1 MFIPII
7 IGATRPGNK
16 GSLAGKAIEETLKEF
31 YPEIETKVVSPLDFE
46 IKFDGAQDSKY
57 TEITKKADAFIFVL
71 SEYNHAF
78 PGKLKTLIDSEKDNY
93 KDKPVLLAGVSIGQT
108 GGARAISSIV
118 EVFKYLQMFLIRND
132 ILFSKVGEIFNEAG
146 LLIDQNLKENI
157 KISIDELLRVVKKLS

>member
-1 MFIPII
+1 MFIPIV

-16 GSLAGKAIEETLKEF
+16 GTLAGKAIENILKDF

-46 IKFDGAQDSKY
+46 IKFDGAQDSQY

-118 EVFKYLQMFLIRND
+118 EVFKYLQMLMIKND
-132 ILFSKVGEIFNEAG
+132 ILFSKVVEKFNEEG
-146 LLIDQNLKENI
+146 LLIDEMVKVNI
-157 KISIDELLRVVKKLS
+157 KASIEELLRVVKKLS